1 MDVTGMVDAAR
12 SGCHLP
18 LLGHH
23 SAPGLQVGDDFLLH
37 LSAQHKRPLTCRW
50 ELVPFAVTR
59 YGADFRQLL
68 QFSYMFS
75 FGVDDKLLAELTHNT
90 QCKLLSLQSRGH
102 SGCHWLS
109 FLLFGQT
116 DDGGIPVILLHA
128 VHPALRRQGLGR
140 WGLQLLYR
148 MCKKTRDLLLH
159 TQEVDLGFYTHL
171 GFSEF
176 QDEDAKQRF
185 KSVGGAVL
193 KRSHTLGA
201 VMDLK
206 LSEVV
211 ATSQGRLSGVRSSY
225 CRWLCPEGLAFQS
238 LPGTDM
244 CFVATLLHMLL
255 SVPQL
260 VAHFQSYEDRPLST
274 GAVIARCLAHLWSNQ
289 QDPDGPALVSLLR
302 SRLQGDFG
310 QVQGRPSSRKQ
321 PRGAFV
327 GQHDVG
333 DFENA
338 LSQALHEPEA
348 REDTV
353 DIPDLGTQPSS
364 YTALVTS
371 TGTEVRCCDKC
382 GSKTFRDEG
391 LSWVVQLTPGQP
403 ILTLPELLDPIL
415 SRTLQADRPL
425 EQPGCRRRGCAHRS
439 YSFFTVIRTLAPVI
453 QFTVNRGAPV
463 ITQLGVKALEV
474 VDLPLRFSVGM
485 GQEIRLYCLRSVSFS
500 SGGTTMASGH
510 YTAGKILGLQLE
522 HCSHTANGT
531 SVTMHTIS
539 SSDFLRSLE
548 LQPPLPKDFVISTAW
563 YSLAVGEECL
573 TSPYPAASHWV
584 NQAHWVNHVMPAMDY
599 IDRPVSPGE
608 LGMEREQPTRSQPST
623 RRTLTPAADLV
634 SVLGSLVL
642 PEQALK
648 VTRGE
653 ETITVY
659 NRTIRDALR
668 DSEAADVPVLFW
680 ANLDPIHIQRLSEE
694 LQEPDALV
702 LNTMGS
708 TASRGRRVSLQTALQ
723 EIERSRGRR
732 DPFTSTNALPR
743 GIPRTRIG
751 QSLLTEITTAT
762 GLELTGGSSLLV
774 SEPGV
779 ITPCHFHAPGVLNIA
794 MGFAT
799 YSVESGVAHR
809 HPEIGVAF
817 PCAKRY
823 VLFVTASLE
832 SAGISLYNSDAI
844 LNLASLVARIRGL
857 PQTQRDMI
865 RWFVCDL
872 NGSDYN
878 ALYMP
883 ATMLHHVV
891 TTRTSAKAG
900 KGIYW
905 GIASEVFPLDL
916 ESRQIILTKLERLIP
931 LGGLKQASVASL
943 KHLAQQSTSSHSLC
957 LLRQLAQNPG
967 MKVRDFATWY
977 DARDWALLWR
987 TYNHA
992 HTLALQ
998 AQLQQAEEVLLSA
1011 LSEAAPVGELFPPL
1025 WTAVQHSCQALSDAL
1040 TSTRADRQAYILRV
1054 HASFQQGLDATKT
1067 AAALLPLMLL
1077 PGHSQPLKATARS
1090 SVGSD
1095 GDNDT

>member
-1 MDVTGMVDAAR
+1 MIKGVLEGFQEGHGQAGKPDMHKVNWTRADFVQNLLTSPRPSLVFMADDLYIHWGNETLNLTPLPLYGTSLSDDCLAQSDGNMALMFDSLKGWIPIADHLYRANPTMSIRLSHVYDYAKIWSRAELALQQCLNLPRRYSHFDPRFRAAWASGESVPPRGLKRSQKRVIQRSKRHCVATAQTPVSCSRDRRADANDVSPDFSGNLTDAPLDVLFPDGQGEANERDTPSEDHPAGLDVGLPIRDHPIMLEWTTNSEGSPILVISEGSSLPAPRLGPGRTLLTALSKGAHICPELSHGDLKCSKCLAGMCPPGIRYCVSCYKHWMHLHCTPLLLSQDGSACFLCQSCKFFSRLRNSGHGPVDSRKCASCAVWVIDNSSGTFCKRCGECFHALCAIAAHPLAEGCFQARFFSITDAPRPDWFCVGCSEAVEVMDVTGMVDAAR

-403 ILTLPELLDPIL
+403 ILTLPELL
-415 SRTLQADRPL
+415 
-425 EQPGCRRRGCAHRS
+425 
-439 YSFFTVIRTLAPVI
+439 
-453 QFTVNRGAPV
+453 
-463 ITQLGVKALEV
+463 
-474 VDLPLRFSVGM
+474 
-485 GQEIRLYCLRSVSFS
+485 
-500 SGGTTMASGH
+500 
-510 YTAGKILGLQLE
+510 
-522 HCSHTANGT
+522 
-531 SVTMHTIS
+531 
-539 SSDFLRSLE
+539 
-548 LQPPLPKDFVISTAW
+548 
-563 YSLAVGEECL
+563 
-573 TSPYPAASHWV
+573 
-584 NQAHWVNHVMPAMDY
+584 
-599 IDRPVSPGE
+599 
-608 LGMEREQPTRSQPST
+608 
-623 RRTLTPAADLV
+623 
-634 SVLGSLVL
+634 
-642 PEQALK
+642 
-648 VTRGE
+648 
-653 ETITVY
+653 
-659 NRTIRDALR
+659 
-668 DSEAADVPVLFW
+668 
-680 ANLDPIHIQRLSEE
+680 
-694 LQEPDALV
+694 
-702 LNTMGS
+702 
-708 TASRGRRVSLQTALQ
+708 
-723 EIERSRGRR
+723 
-732 DPFTSTNALPR
+732 
-743 GIPRTRIG
+743 
-751 QSLLTEITTAT
+751 
-762 GLELTGGSSLLV
+762 
-774 SEPGV
+774 
-779 ITPCHFHAPGVLNIA
+779 
-794 MGFAT
+794 
-799 YSVESGVAHR
+799 
-809 HPEIGVAF
+809 
-817 PCAKRY
+817 
-823 VLFVTASLE
+823 
-832 SAGISLYNSDAI
+832 
-844 LNLASLVARIRGL
+844 
-857 PQTQRDMI
+857 
-865 RWFVCDL
+865 
-872 NGSDYN
+872 
-878 ALYMP
+878 
-883 ATMLHHVV
+883 
-891 TTRTSAKAG
+891 
-900 KGIYW
+900 
-905 GIASEVFPLDL
+905 
-916 ESRQIILTKLERLIP
+916 
-931 LGGLKQASVASL
+931 
-943 KHLAQQSTSSHSLC
+943 
-957 LLRQLAQNPG
+957 
-967 MKVRDFATWY
+967 
-977 DARDWALLWR
+977 
-987 TYNHA
+987 
-992 HTLALQ
+992 
-998 AQLQQAEEVLLSA
+998 
-1011 LSEAAPVGELFPPL
+1011 
-1025 WTAVQHSCQALSDAL
+1025 
-1040 TSTRADRQAYILRV
+1040 
-1054 HASFQQGLDATKT
+1054 
-1067 AAALLPLMLL
+1067 
-1077 PGHSQPLKATARS
+1077 
-1090 SVGSD
+1090 
-1095 GDNDT
+1095 